1 MGKFPGGSRDKS
13 WAGENGKIVP
23 LGKVITLDG
32 KVTSITM
39 EKEDG
44 LEKSQ
49 KTGISDDGKLFSL
62 DKSFKAERPLA
73 KKPPAKKVS
82 PDEIIKIPSLKRPRL
97 IKGPNPEYPK
107 EALESQI
114 QGNVT
119 IEAAANIFG
128 RVVSAKAIEGPEI
141 LRPAAEEAIKKW
153 QYEPYL
159 LDGVPRPVKFT
170 VVVKFNL
177 HNKKKI
183 Q

>member
-1 MGKFPGGSRDKS
+1 
-13 WAGENGKIVP
+13 
-23 LGKVITLDG
+23 
-32 KVTSITM
+32 M

-82 PDEIIKIPSLKRPRL
+82 PDEIIKIPSL
-97 IKGPNPEYPK
+97 
-107 EALESQI
+107 
-114 QGNVT
+114 
-119 IEAAANIFG
+119 AAANIFG